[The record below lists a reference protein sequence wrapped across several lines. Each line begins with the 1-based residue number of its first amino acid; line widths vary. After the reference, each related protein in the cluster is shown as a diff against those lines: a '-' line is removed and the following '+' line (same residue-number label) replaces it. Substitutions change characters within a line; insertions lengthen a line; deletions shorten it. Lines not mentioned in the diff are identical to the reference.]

1 MTTVEPA
8 TTTPTVEPIFA
19 PDPYNPDSDSGPQER
34 EKNFRIVGQSPSHHD
49 FINKVRGTLMYAADW
64 SLPGMIHGKLVRSDQ
79 ASARIVSIDT
89 SAAERLEG
97 VVCVLTAE
105 DVPHNAIV
113 EHASGGLGEVIVEQ
127 PVLARDRVRYVG
139 EPVAVVAANDPET
152 AAEAADLVE
161 IIYESL
167 PGVFSTE
174 DALKEGAPQV
184 HDESKDNVLVNWH
197 LERGDVD
204 AAFAEADVVIEHTY
218 RSQHVEHAYLETEAG
233 VGWIEND
240 VVTLRI
246 STQVI
251 EHAVEVAAIL
261 GLPQSQVRVIASYM
275 GGGFGGKED
284 MTVEPY
290 IALLVWRTRRPV
302 RMIWSRQE
310 SIQASTKRHPFT
322 MHYRTAATKDGRLLG
337 VETDIAGDAGAYPA
351 LSARVLFAGGAL
363 SIGPYNIPAVRV
375 RSRAVFTNNVPSSA
389 FRGFGAMQVTFPY
402 ESQMDALA
410 KELGMGR
417 EEIRDLNHIE
427 KGGLTAAGEPVTTAV
442 LVRETRKKALEML
455 GEPSQPSGEHKVVGR
470 GFASGMQPYG
480 RSIWFRDHASAW
492 VTLQPD
498 GTLLIRSGVTDLGAG
513 QAASLC
519 QIASEILGVPLE
531 DISVYIGDTAL
542 NPPAGGTFATRQLY
556 MSGNSI
562 LRAARKL
569 RDQLAPVAAN
579 ELGVNEGEL
588 VWVDGMVLAETGQ
601 DGISL
606 PELVRAAD
614 AARVDTSVLNTFRAR
629 GGGFDPEVGQG
640 YTYPDYTFGTHAA
653 DVEVDVETGD
663 VTVLKYAACHDVG
676 RAINPVRVEGQI
688 IGAAAQG
695 LGYALTEDCV
705 AEDGKPL
712 SSLFADYLIPTA
724 MDLPDINVAFLE
736 SGEGRGPLN
745 ARGVGEP
752 PIGPPAATIASA
764 VEDAIGVRPR
774 NLPITPERVIAL
786 LDARPSQNPQSQQ
799 TKGAP
804 RGAGKGERP

>member
-1 MTTVEPA
+1 MTTVEPSTMPERA
-8 TTTPTVEPIFA
+8 EPALPPEEF
-19 PDPYNPDSDSGPQER
+19 NPDADSGPQER
-34 EKNFRIVGQSPSHHD
+34 EMNFRVVGQSPAHHD
-49 FINKVRGTLMYAADW
+49 FVNKVRGTLMYAADW
-64 SLPGMIHGKLVRSDQ
+64 SLPGMIHGKVVRSDQ

-97 VVCVLTAE
+97 VVCVLTAK

-139 EPVAVVAANDPET
+139 EPLAVVAANDPET

-161 IIYESL
+161 VVYEPL
-167 PGVFSTE
+167 PGVYSTDE
-174 DALKEGAPQV
+174 ALRDGAPQV
-184 HDESKDNVLVNWH
+184 HDESQDNVLVNWH
-197 LERGDVD
+197 LERGDVE
-204 AAFAEADVVIEHTY
+204 AAFAEADVVIENTY

-251 EHAVEVAAIL
+251 EHAVEIAAIL

-290 IALLVWRTRRPV
+290 LALLVWRTRRPV

-322 MHYRTAATKDGRLLG
+322 MHYRTAATKDGRIVG
-337 VETDIAGDAGAYPA
+337 IETDIVGDAGAYPA

-363 SIGPYNIPAVRV
+363 SIGPYRIPAVRV
-375 RSRAVFTNNVPSSA
+375 RSRAVFTNNVPTSA

-417 EEIRDLNHIE
+417 EEIRDLNHIR
-427 KGGLTAAGEPVTTAV
+427 KGDLTAAGEPVTTAV
-442 LVRETRKKALEML
+442 LVRETRERALAML
-455 GEPSQPSGEHKVVGR
+455 GEPSAPSGPNKFVGR

-492 VTLQPD
+492 LTLQPD

-519 QIASEILGVPLE
+519 QIASEILGVPLA

-542 NPPAGGTFATRQLY
+542 TPPAGGTFATRQLY

-562 LRAARKL
+562 LRAARRL
-569 RDQLAPVAAN
+569 RDQLAPVAAK
-579 ELGVNEGEL
+579 ELGVPADEL
-588 VWVDGMVLAETGQ
+588 VWADGMVRIGSGRTGLT
-601 DGISL
+601 L
-606 PELVRAAD
+606 PELVRAAE

-629 GGGFDPEVGQG
+629 AGAFDPELGQG
-640 YTYPDYTFGTHAA
+640 HTYPDYTFGTHAA
-653 DVEVDVETGD
+653 EVEVDAETGEIRL
-663 VTVLKYAACHDVG
+663 LKYAACHDVG
-676 RAINPVRVEGQI
+676 RAINPVRVQGQI

-695 LGYALTEDCV
+695 IGYALTEDCV

-724 MDLPDINVAFLE
+724 MDLPDIKVDVLE

-745 ARGVGEP
+745 ARGIGEP

-764 VEDAIGVRPR
+764 VEDAIGIRAR
-774 NLPITPERVIAL
+774 HLPITAERVLDLLDRQPERLPQHANSASYGAEEG
-786 LDARPSQNPQSQQ
+786 DRP
-799 TKGAP
+799 
-804 RGAGKGERP
+804 

>member
-1 MTTVEPA
+1 MTTVKPG
-8 TTTPTVEPIFA
+8 TTPDTVEPVEA
-19 PDPYNPDSDSGPQER
+19 PAEYNPDSESGPQER
-34 EKNFRIVGQSPSHHD
+34 EKNFRIVGKSPAHHD
-49 FINKVRGTLMYAADW
+49 FVNKVRGTLLYAADW

-97 VVCVLTAE
+97 VVCVLTSK
-105 DVPHNAIV
+105 DVPHNAVV

-127 PVLARDRVRYVG
+127 PVLAHDRVRYVG
-139 EPVAVVAANDPET
+139 EPVAVVAATDPET

-161 IIYESL
+161 IIYEPL

-174 DALKEGAPQV
+174 DALKEGAPRV
-184 HDESKDNVLVNWH
+184 HDESENNVLVNWH
-197 LERGDVD
+197 LQRGQID
-204 AAFAEADVVIEHTY
+204 AAFAEADVVIENTY
-218 RSQHVEHAYLETEAG
+218 RSQHVEHAYLETEVG

-246 STQVI
+246 ATQVI
-251 EHAVEVAAIL
+251 EHAIEVAAIL

-322 MHYRTAATKDGRLLG
+322 MHYRTAATKDGRILG
-337 VETDIAGDAGAYPA
+337 VETDIVGDAGAYPA

-363 SIGPYNIPAVRV
+363 SIGPYRVPAVRV

-410 KELGMGR
+410 RELGMGR

-427 KGGLTAAGEPVTTAV
+427 KGDLTAAGEPVTTAV
-442 LVRETRKKALEML
+442 QVRGTRKRALEML
-455 GEPSQPSGEHKVVGR
+455 GEPSQPSSPQKVVGR

-492 VTLQPD
+492 LTLQAD
-498 GTLLIRSGVTDLGAG
+498 GTLLIRSGVTDLGSG

-519 QIASEILGVPLE
+519 QIASEILGVPLA

-569 RDQLAPVAAN
+569 RDQLAPIAAK
-579 ELGVNEGEL
+579 ELGVPEDEL
-588 VWVDGMVLAETGQ
+588 VWADGMVRTGS
-601 DGISL
+601 GSTGMGL
-606 PELVRAAD
+606 SELVHAAD

-629 GGGFDPEVGQG
+629 SGGFDPEVGQG
-640 YTYPDYTFGTHAA
+640 HTYPDYTFGTHAA
-653 DVEVDVETGD
+653 EVEVDLETGD
-663 VTVLKYAACHDVG
+663 VRLLKYSACHDVG
-676 RAINPVRVEGQI
+676 RAINPVRVKGQI
-688 IGAAAQG
+688 IGGAAQG
-695 LGYALTEDCV
+695 IGYALTEDCV
-705 AEDGKPL
+705 TENGRPL
-712 SSLFADYLIPTA
+712 SSLFADYLIPSP
-724 MDLPDINVAFLE
+724 MDLPDISVDFLE

-774 NLPITPERVIAL
+774 HLPITAERVLAL
-786 LDARPSQNPQSQQ
+786 LDQQ
-799 TKGAP
+799 ADSAQ
-804 RGAGKGERP
+804 RGAKKGSGL

>member
-1 MTTVEPA
+1 VTTVDPGTIPETVEP
-8 TTTPTVEPIFA
+8 PVA
-19 PDPYNPDSDSGPQER
+19 PAEFDPDAESGPQDRER
-34 EKNFRIVGQSPSHHD
+34 NFRVVGQSPAHHD
-49 FINKVRGTLMYAADW
+49 FVNKVRGTLLYAADW
-64 SLPGMIHGKLVRSDQ
+64 SLPGMVHGKIVRSDQ
-79 ASARIVSIDT
+79 ASARILHIDT

-97 VVCVLTAE
+97 VVCVLTAK
-105 DVPHNAIV
+105 DVPHNAVV

-127 PVLARDRVRYVG
+127 PVLAQDRVRYVG
-139 EPVAVVAANDPET
+139 EPVAVVAATDPET

-161 IIYESL
+161 ITYEPL
-167 PGVFSTE
+167 PGVFSTD
-174 DALKEGAPQV
+174 DALAEGAPRV
-184 HDESKDNVLVNWH
+184 HDESADNVLVSWH
-197 LERGDVD
+197 LERGDLD
-204 AAFAEADVVIEHTY
+204 EAFAAADVVIENTY

-251 EHAVEVAAIL
+251 EHAVEIAAIL

-290 IALLVWRTRRPV
+290 LALLVWRTRRPV

-310 SIQASTKRHPFT
+310 SIQASSKRHPFT
-322 MHYRTAATKDGRLLG
+322 MHYRTAATREGRILG
-337 VETDIAGDAGAYPA
+337 VQTDIVGDAGAYPC

-363 SIGPYNIPAVRV
+363 STGPYRVPAVRV

-410 KELGMGR
+410 KELGLDR
-417 EEIRDLNHIE
+417 EVVRDLNHIE
-427 KGGLTAAGEPVTTAV
+427 KGDLTAAGEPVTTAV
-442 LVRETRKKALEML
+442 WVRETRQRALELL
-455 GEPSQPSGEHKVVGR
+455 GPPSPRPSEPTKAIGR

-492 VTLQPD
+492 VTLQAD

-519 QIASEILGVPLE
+519 AIASEILGVPLA

-569 RDQLAPVAAN
+569 RDQLAPVAAK
-579 ELGVNEGEL
+579 ELGVPEDEL
-588 VWVDGMVLAETGQ
+588 VWADGMVRTESGGTGM
-601 DGISL
+601 SL

-614 AARVDTSVLNTFRAR
+614 EARVDTSVLNTFRAR
-629 GGGFDPEVGQG
+629 AGGFDPEKGQG
-640 YTYPDYTFGTHAA
+640 HTYPDYTFGTHAA
-653 DVEVDVETGD
+653 EIEVDLETGE
-663 VTVLKYAACHDVG
+663 VRLLKYAACHDVG
-676 RAINPVRVEGQI
+676 RAINPVRVQGQI

-695 LGYALTEDCV
+695 IGYALTEDCV
-705 AEDGKPL
+705 SEDGHPL

-724 MDLPDINVAFLE
+724 MDLPDIGVAFLE

-764 VEDAIGVRPR
+764 IEDAIGIRPR
-774 NLPITPERVIAL
+774 QLPITPERILDL
-786 LDARPSQNPQSQQ
+786 LDQRRPVTTS
-799 TKGAP
+799 KGS
-804 RGAGKGERP
+804 KGERP